1 MLVTAIAPIAWGSMY
16 VVTHQALPADAPLWG
31 ATLRALPAAIVLL
44 LVVRRLP
51 TRAWWWRSAAL
62 GVLNVG
68 AFFLLVYVA
77 ATLLPSSVAASVM
90 AASPIALMALA
101 WPIARERPAPRLL
114 VGAAVGVAGVLLI
127 VATAA
132 GSIDLRGVL
141 ASVAALVLWSLG
153 SVLAKRWHDGTPAL
167 HLTAWQLAIGAV
179 ALTPLAVLV
188 EGAPPQVDA
197 VGVAAYAYVTIVA
210 TAVAFACWFTGMQR
224 LPAGAVG
231 ILALLNPATGVL
243 LGVAVGGERLS
254 ALQWLGIAMVLAAVA
269 IGASRSRRHRTPA
282 LAPTEPLRHGC
293 ASQAIREGGG
303 KMPLRHP

>member
-1 MLVTAIAPIAWGSMY
+1 MLVTAVAPVAWGSMY

-31 ATLRALPAAIVLL
+31 AALRALPAAIVLL

-51 TRAWWWRSAAL
+51 TGAWWWRSAVL

-101 WPIARERPAPRLL
+101 WPVARERPTPRLL
-114 VGAAVGVAGVLLI
+114 VGAGVGVLGVLLI
-127 VATAA
+127 VSTSTAA
-132 GSIDLRGVL
+132 IDVRGVL
-141 ASVAALVLWSLG
+141 ASVAALAMWSLG

-167 HLTAWQLAIGAV
+167 RLTAWQLGMGAAV
-179 ALTPLAVLV
+179 LAPLAVLV
-188 EGAPPQVDA
+188 EGAPPQVGGA
-197 VGVAAYAYVTIVA
+197 GIAAYAYVTVVA
-210 TAVAFACWFTGMQR
+210 TAVAFVCWFTGMQR

-243 LGVAVGGERLS
+243 LGVAVGGERL
-254 ALQWLGIAMVLAAVA
+254 APLQWLGIAMVVAAVA
-269 IGASRSRRHRTPA
+269 IGATRSRRRAPA
-282 LAPTEPLRHGC
+282 PASTQPTAP
-293 ASQAIREGGG
+293 
-303 KMPLRHP
+303 

>member
-1 MLVTAIAPIAWGSMY
+1 MEANWRWMLVTAVAPIAWGSMY

-51 TRAWWWRSAAL
+51 TGAWWWRSAVL

-101 WPIARERPAPRLL
+101 WPIARERPTARLL
-114 VGAAVGVAGVLLI
+114 AGAGVGVVGVLLI
-127 VATAA
+127 VSTAT
-132 GSIDLRGVL
+132 GSIDARGVV
-141 ASVAALVLWSLG
+141 ASVTALAMWSLG

-167 HLTAWQLAIGAV
+167 RLTAWQLATGAI
-179 ALTPLAVLV
+179 ALAPLALLV
-188 EGAPPQVDA
+188 EGAPPHVDA

-210 TAVAFACWFTGMQR
+210 TAVAFVCWFTGMQR

-243 LGVAVGGERLS
+243 LGVAVGGEHL
-254 ALQWLGIAMVLAAVA
+254 APLQWLGIALVVAAVA
-269 IGASRSRRHRTPA
+269 IGATRTRRRAPA
-282 LAPTEPLRHGC
+282 P
-293 ASQAIREGGG
+293 ASPSAAQAS
-303 KMPLRHP
+303 